1 MEDVRLKVS
10 DLASILG
17 RLDGGGDIGIELS
30 HQTDIP
36 GVIEVELYELGI
48 KKHVVHEANGSV
60 PRETYRLYPTAN
72 MAAAA
77 SDDSR
82 GAAGAALDDSNVSR
96 KRPVMEERPL
106 VATAAE
112 DGG

>member
-1 MEDVRLKVS
+1 MKVS

-17 RLDGGGDIGIELS
+17 RLDESGEIGIELS

-48 KKHVVHEANGSV
+48 KKHVLHEGDGSV

-72 MAAAA
+72 MAAASSEDRAA
-77 SDDSR
+77 SAIGDS
-82 GAAGAALDDSNVSR
+82 SVSR

-112 DGG
+112 DGA